1 MLKEFLPSN
10 QQEERIYSNHSKAYT
25 PTDSQQ
31 CETTKS
37 RSIRIQNQSI
47 KKYTKAKIGKN
58 KKPQKIEKSKTF
70 FPKRIWTSEEDQLL
84 ISLVNGNKRNTNW
97 TEIAQS
103 FKCRMGKQCRER
115 WFNHLDP
122 SICKKPWS
130 DAEFEKLVE
139 LHNIHGNR
147 WSFIAKFLPGRTDNN
162 IKNTWNTNFWK
173 LNQSRQTASKS
184 EGFSVGETTID
195 SETDGLY
202 WSNRKSIPQVVNEPD
217 PNSPWKS
224 SVSINSIQLSEVTAF
239 FNRQVM
245 NPAALLM
252 AFLDSNKQ
260 GFQKRA
266 TKVQSLSVRL
276 PIFDRSVIDCG
287 AHVSLFN
294 SIGKDSGQLTTGRI

>member
-1 MLKEFLPSN
+1 MLKEFLPAN
-10 QQEERIYSNHSKAYT
+10 RQEERINSIHAKANT
-25 PTDSQQ
+25 PTDSQHS
-31 CETTKS
+31 EIPKS
-37 RSIRIQNQSI
+37 GSIRIQKQST
-47 KKYTKAKIGKN
+47 KKCNKAKIGRN
-58 KKPQKIEKSKTF
+58 KKPQKIEKSRTF

-139 LHNIHGNR
+139 LHKMHGNR
-147 WSFIAKFLPGRTDNN
+147 WSLIAKFLPGRTDNN

-173 LNQSRQTASKS
+173 LNQSRQTTSKS

-195 SETDGLY
+195 SETDGLC
-202 WSNRKSIPQVVNEPD
+202 WSNRKLITQVANEID

-224 SVSINSIQLSEVTAF
+224 SVSTNSIQLSELTAS
-239 FNRQVM
+239 FNRQVL
-245 NPAALLM
+245 NPAGLLM
-252 AFLDSNKQ
+252 AFLDRNKQ
-260 GFQKRA
+260 GFQKRT
-266 TKVQSLSVRL
+266 TKVQSLSIML
-276 PIFDRSVIDCG
+276 PIFDRSVIECG
-287 AHVSLFN
+287 ARVSLFD